1 MNLELPTPILIW
13 LLRFLNHSLLFEVE
27 MGVGVSVP
35 TLTPHSLLQVNPLC
49 ANGHQLLFTERGSNL
64 LLTVACIDVVCIGLT
79 KPW

>member
-1 MNLELPTPILIW
+1 
-13 LLRFLNHSLLFEVE
+13 